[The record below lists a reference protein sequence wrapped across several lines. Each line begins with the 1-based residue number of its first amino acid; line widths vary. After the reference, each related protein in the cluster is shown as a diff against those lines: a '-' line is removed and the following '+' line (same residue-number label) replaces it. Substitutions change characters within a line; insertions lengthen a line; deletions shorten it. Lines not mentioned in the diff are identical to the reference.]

1 MNSTVF
7 KGEPTKGLKFYEL
20 LTESIEFTS
29 ELGKVTMNSG
39 KLEAELILLLNRNNL
54 VGKFNKAP
62 LGTLVRI
69 SHENKLL
76 IDNELISFELISK
89 QRNYLTHNI
98 YALLN
103 NQIDETILEREDLLD
118 SDVHTYTER
127 AWVLNDNIKGL
138 TEIIKRMK

>member
-1 MNSTVF
+1 VV
-7 KGEPTKGLKFYEL
+7 EP
-20 LTESIEFTS
+20 
-29 ELGKVTMNSG
+29 
-39 KLEAELILLLNRNNL
+39 
-54 VGKFNKAP
+54 
-62 LGTLVRI
+62 
-69 SHENKLL
+69 
-76 IDNELISFELISK
+76 
-89 QRNYLTHNI
+89 NYLTHNI

>member
-7 KGEPTKGLKFYEL
+7 EGESTKGLKFYDL
-20 LTESIEFTS
+20 LMESTEFTS

-39 KLEAELILLLNRNNL
+39 KLEAELILLLNRNN
-54 VGKFNKAP
+54 VEGKFNQAT
-62 LGTLVRI
+62 LGSLIRI
-69 SHENKLL
+69 SHQNKLFT
-76 IDNELISFELISK
+76 DNELLSLELIAK

-103 NQIDETILEREDLLD
+103 YQIDESILVREDLLD
-118 SDVHTYTER
+118 SDVLTYIEW